1 MSVGERRDPVG
12 IVGCGTMGSGI
23 AEASAL
29 AGHEVV
35 VLVLDDEHEARGR
48 ELIGESLRRSV
59 EANRL
64 TDEEREA
71 ALARIAFAT
80 EAGALASAGIVIE
93 AVPERL
99 DTKRAVFEE
108 IGRAAPEAVLAT
120 NTSSL
125 PVIRVAAAAGDPGRV
140 VGLHFFNPAPAMRVV
155 ELALSIATNAGVA
168 ARARAFAEELGK
180 TVVECRDRAGFIAN
194 LLLFPYLNDAVRLLD
209 QGSASRDD
217 IDAAMR
223 LGAGHPMGPLELV
236 DLIGLDACLEI
247 LESLHQ
253 QFAEPRFAP
262 APALRELVVAGFTG
276 RKAGRGFYD
285 HAGEVRPPSVAGG
298 GSETGGGE
306 PRTVGVVGTGTVGAG
321 IAEVAARAGLAVT
334 CWGRSEDSVG
344 RARAAV
350 VRSAARAVERGK
362 LEPEARDDLL
372 SRIRFTTRLEDLS
385 SCDVVVEAVAEDL
398 EVKRDLFARLGAVA
412 SPSAVLATA
421 TSSLPVVE
429 MAAASG
435 RPDRVVGFHV
445 FNPVPVM
452 RLVEVVRTAATSD
465 DTASAAEALARR
477 IGKTVVRCRDRA
489 GFIVNRLLFPYL
501 NDAAR
506 MVEERYAS
514 VEDIDTVMT
523 LGCRHPVGPLALM
536 DIVGLDVTVE
546 ILRSLH
552 RELHEPAHAP
562 VPLLEQMVG
571 AGFLGRKAGRGFR
584 TEEAG
589 RGA

>member
-99 DTKRAVFEE
+99 DTTRAVFEE
-108 IGRAAPEAVLAT
+108 IGRAAPAAVL
-120 NTSSL
+120 
-125 PVIRVAAAAGDPGRV
+125 
-140 VGLHFFNPAPAMRVV
+140 
-155 ELALSIATNAGVA
+155 ATNAGVA
-168 ARARAFAEELGK
+168 ARARAFAEGLGK

-344 RARAAV
+344 RARDAV
-350 VRSAARAVERGK
+350 ERSTARAVERGK
-362 LEPEARDDLL
+362 LTSEAREELL
-372 SRIRFTTRLEDLS
+372 SGILFTTRLEDL
-385 SCDVVVEAVAEDL
+385 
-398 EVKRDLFARLGAVA
+398 G
-412 SPSAVLATA
+412 
-421 TSSLPVVE
+421 
-429 MAAASG
+429 G
-435 RPDRVVGFHV
+435 
-445 FNPVPVM
+445 
-452 RLVEVVRTAATSD
+452 
-465 DTASAAEALARR
+465 
-477 IGKTVVRCRDRA
+477 
-489 GFIVNRLLFPYL
+489 
-501 NDAAR
+501 
-506 MVEERYAS
+506 
-514 VEDIDTVMT
+514 
-523 LGCRHPVGPLALM
+523 
-536 DIVGLDVTVE
+536 
-546 ILRSLH
+546 
-552 RELHEPAHAP
+552 
-562 VPLLEQMVG
+562 
-571 AGFLGRKAGRGFR
+571 
-584 TEEAG
+584 
-589 RGA
+589 

>member
-1 MSVGERRDPVG
+1 MVGV
-12 IVGCGTMGSGI
+12 VGCGTMGSGI
-23 AEASAL
+23 AEAAAL
-29 AGHEVV
+29 AGHRVVVV
-35 VLVLDDEHEARGR
+35 VLDDDHASRGR
-48 ELIGESLRRSV
+48 ELVAGSLERSV
-59 EANRL
+59 AADRV
-64 TDEEREA
+64 TAAERDA
-71 ALARIAFAT
+71 ALGRIAFAT
-80 EAGALASAGIVIE
+80 GTGALEPAGIVIE

-99 DTKRAVFEE
+99 ETKRTVFEE
-108 IGRAAPEAVLAT
+108 AGRAAPDAVLAT

-125 PVIRVAAAAGDPGRV
+125 PVIQVAVAAGDPGRV
-140 VGLHFFNPAPAMRVV
+140 VGLHFFNPAPAMHVV
-155 ELALSIATNAGVA
+155 ELAATVATGAGVA
-168 ARARAFAEELGK
+168 ARARDFAEGLGK
-180 TVVECRDRAGFIAN
+180 TVVECRDRSGFIAN

-209 QGSASRDD
+209 QGAATRDD

-236 DLIGLDACLEI
+236 DLIGLDACLEV
-247 LESLHQ
+247 LESLHR
-253 QFAEPRFAP
+253 QFAEARFAP

-285 HAGEVRPPSVAGG
+285 HEREDGPAPAAAPPPEPAGG
-298 GSETGGGE
+298 GPLE
-306 PRTVGVVGTGTVGAG
+306 VGVVGTGTVGAG
-321 IAEVAARAGLAVT
+321 IAEVAARAGLAVA

-344 RARAAV
+344 RARDAV
-350 VRSAARAVERGK
+350 ERSTARAVERGK
-362 LEPEARDDLL
+362 LTSEAREELL
-372 SRIRFTTRLEDLS
+372 SGILFTTRLEDLGG
-385 SCDVVVEAVAEDL
+385 CDVVVEAVAEDL
-398 EVKRDLFARLGAVA
+398 EVKRDLFERLGALA
-412 SPSAVLATA
+412 APAAVLATA

-435 RPDRVVGFHV
+435 RADRVVGFHV

-465 DTASAAEALARR
+465 DAAATAEALARR
-477 IGKTVVRCRDRA
+477 LGKTVVRCRDRA
-489 GFIVNRLLFPYL
+489 GFVVNRLLFPYL

-514 VEDIDTVMT
+514 VDDIDTVMT

-584 TEEAG
+584 TGERE

>member
-1 MSVGERRDPVG
+1 
-12 IVGCGTMGSGI
+12 MGSGI
-23 AEASAL
+23 AEACAR
-29 AGHEVV
+29 AGQRVD
-35 VLVLDDEHEARGR
+35 VLVLDTDHAEDGR
-48 ELIGESLRRSV
+48 
-59 EANRL
+59 
-64 TDEEREA
+64 
-71 ALARIAFAT
+71 ARIANSLDRSIAAGRLSEPERDAAL
-80 EAGALASAGIVIE
+80 EAIGFTTDAGDLAESGFVIE
-93 AVPERL
+93 AVPEHL
-99 DTKRAVFEE
+99 ELKRAVFRDL
-108 IGRAAPEAVLAT
+108 GAACPNAILAT

-125 PVIRVAAAAGDPGRV
+125 PVIHLAAASDVPGRV
-140 VGLHFFNPAPAMRVV
+140 VGLHFFNPAPAMELV
-155 ELALSIATNAGVA
+155 ELAVTVATEPAVRDA
-168 ARARAFAEELGK
+168 AAEFARSLGK
-180 TVVECRDRAGFIAN
+180 TVVVCRDRAGFIAN
-194 LLLFPYLNDAVRLLD
+194 VLLFPYLNEAVRLLD
-209 QGSASRDD
+209 TGAASRDD

-236 DLIGLDACLEI
+236 DLIGLDACVEVLG
-247 LESLHQ
+247 SLQ
-253 QFAEPRFAP
+253 RQFAEPRYAP
-262 APALRELVVAGFTG
+262 VPALRELVAAGFTG